1 MKFFKK
7 SRKSVLHAQFE
18 SERKRIINR
27 AVTLGALLC
36 TILIPLFSWLD
47 LIFKSHMFWTLAFI
61 RLITTAIAIIIYFL
75 SKTELGEEKPYFLTA
90 TLAIIVCGS
99 ITSMC
104 YLDQGPGD
112 PYYAGINLPLLG
124 IGIMIPLTLGEGI
137 IVFVTVWL
145 LYLIPGLFQLKNPEL
160 GIFINNNF
168 FLVSTIVIS
177 IAGSQFQLI
186 NRKKIW
192 QTNRRLQIAN
202 RKIKSHADELEEKV
216 KERTQWFLQSERLA
230 VVGQL
235 AGGIAHDFN
244 NILTGILGVSYLLL
258 QSLPKHDP
266 IRKDIESIQRA
277 GNRAAD
283 LVKQLLA
290 FSRRQ
295 ILSPKYL
302 NLNMVIY
309 DVEKMLYPLLREN
322 VELIVTTDKNLGYAL
337 LDPIQV
343 EQILLNLAVNAR
355 DAMPEGGK
363 FIIETKN
370 IYLDKTYCNIGKVNL
385 VPGEYVMLI
394 ASDTGKGM
402 SKEIKTRIFEPFFT
416 TKASGNG
423 TGLGLSTVYG
433 IIKQSHGDILVYS
446 EENKGTTFK
455 IYFPRVRPKK
465 KEISKHVIKP
475 SSLRRGKET
484 ILLVEDEEE
493 VRALTARMLK
503 RQGYKVIQAGEG
515 QTALTKAENY
525 KGSIDLLLT
534 DVIMPHM
541 TGIDLAQRLKRMQS
555 KMKVLFISG
564 HIDGI
569 VAHQEIYQSDFP
581 FLQKPY
587 TFETLHKKI
596 SSVLDN

>member
-1 MKFFKK
+1 MNFFKK
-7 SRKSVLHAQFE
+7 PNNSELHVQFE
-18 SERKRIINR
+18 TERKRIINR

-36 TILIPLFSWLD
+36 AILIPLFAWLD
-47 LIFKSHMFWTLAFI
+47 LIFKSHMFWTLGFI
-61 RLITTAIAIIIYFL
+61 RLITTIIAIIIYFL
-75 SKTELGEEKPYFLTA
+75 SKTELGENKPYFLTA

-99 ITSMC
+99 IAFMC
-104 YLDQGPGD
+104 HLDQGPGD

-124 IGIMIPLTLGEGI
+124 IGIMVPLTLGEGI
-137 IVFVTVWL
+137 FLFSIVWL
-145 LYLIPGLFQLKNPEL
+145 LYFIPGLLQLQSSEL

-168 FLVSTIVIS
+168 FLVSTIIIS

-192 QTNRRLQIAN
+192 QTNRRLEIAN
-202 RKIKSHADELEEKV
+202 QKIKNHADDLEEKV

-258 QSLPKHDP
+258 QSLPKQDP
-266 IRKDIESIQRA
+266 IREDIESIQRA
-277 GNRAAD
+277 GDRAVD

-302 NLNMVIY
+302 NLNMVIT
-309 DVEKMLYPLLREN
+309 DVEKILRRLLREN
-322 VELIVTTDKNLGYAL
+322 MEMIVTTQKNLGYAL

-370 IYLDKTYCNIGKVNL
+370 ICLDKAYCNIGKVNL
-385 VPGEYVMLI
+385 LPGEYVMLI
-394 ASDTGKGM
+394 VSDTGKGM
-402 SKEIKTRIFEPFFT
+402 SKEIKTKIFEPFFT
-416 TKASGNG
+416 TKETGNG

-433 IIKQSHGDILVYS
+433 IIKQSRGDILVYS

-465 KEISKHVIKP
+465 QEITKQVIKP
-475 SSLRRGKET
+475 PTLRRGKET

-493 VRALTARMLK
+493 VRTLTARMLK
-503 RQGYKVIQAGEG
+503 RQGYKVIQANEG
-515 QTALTKAENY
+515 QAALTKVENY

-541 TGIDLAQRLKRMQS
+541 TGIDLAQHLKRIQS
-555 KMKVLFISG
+555 NMKVLFISG
-564 HIDGI
+564 HIDST
-569 VAHQEIYQSDFP
+569 VAHQGIRQADFP